1 MRHAVRMS
9 LSTVFVHPNFACEN
23 CSTTFTKEVMV
34 LVVSPQV
41 ELVALLAFAE
51 ETIAVIG

>member
-9 LSTVFVHPNFACEN
+9 LSTVFVPPNFACEN